1 MSCFSCFY
9 QGFPELLLLVG
20 MPNNGRVEQ
29 ECFWMANLRRI
40 RKNCSLPGAL
50 SVLFLAAVFYH
61 PSAWSATII
70 TSDIDV
76 NTTWTFDN
84 GPYIIDTAVS
94 INSGATL
101 IIDAQI
107 EVRFRPGTSMSVA
120 SGGTLRVNG
129 DPGKPVVFSSDAV
142 VPAAG
147 DWVSVNILPGGSA
160 SFDFC
165 EIAHAGQGG
174 GTGALNI
181 SSTGIVT
188 VNQCDIHHNVDD
200 GVQVSGGAGVSPVFT
215 DVIIRDNG
223 DGAVEQGGDT
233 SPEYANVT
241 LTGNGE
247 DGVLLIGDYT
257 TVVEL
262 DGSGLNGAHFTPNTS
277 ININAGGE
285 VTVTAGTTLAFT
297 NEGALNVNNGGD
309 LQVRGATGN
318 PVIFTSN
325 APVAAPGDW
334 NFISVNPGGAASLRQ
349 CEISYA
355 GRNNSDALQISS
367 AGNVS
372 VSDCEIHHNQ
382 DEGIQILGAGVSP
395 AFTDVTIRDN
405 GDGAVEQHGD
415 TEPSYTNVTLSGN
428 GDDSVY
434 LVSDY
439 HVQVSLDSSGLNGS
453 HFTVLSG
460 ISILSGGDLQLA
472 PGTVIAFNGGAWLD
486 VDAGGT
492 LKAVGTPAQTV
503 KFTSNLAVPAAG
515 DWDSI
520 DVNIG
525 GAASFSY
532 CSVAFGGHLD
542 VGAMR
547 IYDAD
552 GVTINGCDFHDNQ
565 AAAIEVG
572 ANAQALLT
580 NDLIHHNGTA
590 GIDVLAG
597 AEVTAHNNSIVNNGI
612 GVAVV
617 TASLALANNIISH
630 NGTAGI
636 DADSGAAVQLQ
647 YNDLYNPSG
656 VNVIGL
662 SDPTGIDGNISAD
675 PLFFDLSQL
684 DFRLDYDSPAVDAGT
699 SVATPVIDFLARTR
713 FDNTAIPDTGGGVP
727 AYFDMGALEQYCY
740 APLAAPPPGGD
751 TSGGLENDTYCI
763 MFRDG
768 FEG

>member
-1 MSCFSCFY
+1 
-9 QGFPELLLLVG
+9 
-20 MPNNGRVEQ
+20 MPNNRRVEQ

-40 RKNCSLPGAL
+40 RKNCSLFAAL

-84 GPYIIDTAVS
+84 GPYIIDTALS

-101 IIDAQI
+101 IIDAEI

-129 DPGKPVVFSSDAV
+129 DPGKPVVFTSDAV
-142 VPAAG
+142 APAAG
-147 DWVSVNILPGGSA
+147 DWVSVNILAGGSA
-160 SFDFC
+160 SFDYC
-165 EIAHAGQGG
+165 EIAYAGQGG
-174 GTGALNI
+174 GTGALTI
-181 SSTGIVT
+181 SSAGIVT
-188 VNQCDIHHNVDD
+188 LDQCDIHHNVDY
-200 GVQVSGGAGVSPVFT
+200 GAQISGGAGVSPVFT

-247 DGVLLIGDYT
+247 DGVLLIGDYST
-257 TVVEL
+257 TLEL

-285 VTVTAGTTLAFT
+285 VTVTAGTTLAFAQDA
-297 NEGALNVNNGGD
+297 ELNVNNGGD
-309 LQVRGATGN
+309 LQVNGTPGN
-318 PVIFTSN
+318 PVVFTSN
-325 APVAAPGDW
+325 ASSPAPGDW
-334 NFISVNPGGAASLRQ
+334 RSVD
-349 CEISYA
+349 I
-355 GRNNSDALQISS
+355 
-367 AGNVS
+367 
-372 VSDCEIHHNQ
+372 
-382 DEGIQILGAGVSP
+382 
-395 AFTDVTIRDN
+395 
-405 GDGAVEQHGD
+405 
-415 TEPSYTNVTLSGN
+415 
-428 GDDSVY
+428 
-434 LVSDY
+434 
-439 HVQVSLDSSGLNGS
+439 
-453 HFTVLSG
+453 
-460 ISILSGGDLQLA
+460 
-472 PGTVIAFNGGAWLD
+472 
-486 VDAGGT
+486 
-492 LKAVGTPAQTV
+492 
-503 KFTSNLAVPAAG
+503 
-515 DWDSI
+515 
-520 DVNIG
+520 NIG

-532 CSVAFGGHLD
+532 CSVAFGGRLD
-542 VGAMR
+542 VGAVR

-552 GVTINGCDFHDNQ
+552 GVTINGCDFHNNQ

-580 NDLIHHNGTA
+580 NDLIHNNGMA

-597 AEVTAHNNSIVNNGI
+597 AEVTAHNNSVVNNGI
-612 GVAVV
+612 GVNVV
-617 TASLALANNIISH
+617 NASLSLANNIISH

-636 DADSGAAVQLQ
+636 DASPGAAVQMQ

-662 SDPTGIDGNISAD
+662 SDPTGVDGNISAD
-675 PLFFDLSQL
+675 PLFFDLNQQ

-713 FDNTAIPDTGGGVP
+713 FDNTAVPDTGSGVP
-727 AYFDMGALEQYCY
+727 GYFDMGALEQYCY
-740 APLAAPPPGGD
+740 APLEAPPPGGN